1 MAEFRE
7 IEVFDPIRPCN
18 IVKSTP
24 CKALDVCFLCC
35 RNIFTGN
42 VHICSKDNLSGSSTV
57 L

>member
-24 CKALDVCFLCC
+24 CKALDVCFLCY

-42 VHICSKDNLSGSSTV
+42 VRIWSKDDLSGSSTV